1 MELEAL
7 GNKRKFS
14 LEVVMTYIF
23 YLFVMSLLT
32 SKAGINIF
40 GGIFAFLGIIN
51 IFIKYTKVEIVDYF
65 KKNKIIF
72 LMVGIYFLGI
82 ITNLISEGGTKSL
95 GKYAGRHTYFLI
107 IPCFLLMKNKI
118 SIKKIFSLFLI
129 SFIIAEIKSY
139 EVFANEFNFQL
150 LDTNAR
156 VHSFYDYGRWSALLL
171 FNLCYLL
178 PLIFEKKLDRYQ
190 KYLVNISFILGLI
203 SLILSN
209 SRGPWLMFIVI
220 NIVYFLLYKRKMIKY
235 FIAFFSLIVL
245 VLTFSNDKYT
255 KIFRERVRSIK
266 ETKENNSNYAR
277 INMWREGLDFT
288 KNNLG
293 NKRILVGTGLLN
305 YEKPFSDYLIKKGN
319 YQELF
324 EITGSQ
330 FSYTDSHSIYLNLL
344 NQMGLLY
351 FLTYLYLIFLILK
364 NLILSKEKNEWTIP
378 NITMVISFLLLG
390 IFYSY
395 VTTYEMHTFYI
406 LYLLYYSRKGNTLI
420 EN

>member
-1 MELEAL
+1 ML

-40 GGIFAFLGIIN
+40 GGLFIFLGIIN
-51 IFIKYTKVEIVDYF
+51 IFTKYTKVEIVDYF
-65 KKNKIIF
+65 KKNKIIL

-82 ITNLISEGGTKSL
+82 ITNIISEGGTKSL

-107 IPCFLLMKNKI
+107 IPCFLLMKSKI
-118 SIKKIFSLFLI
+118 SIKKIFSLFII
-129 SFIIAEIKSY
+129 SFIVAELKSY
-139 EVFANEFNFQL
+139 EVFVNEFKLQ

-178 PLIFEKKLDRYQ
+178 PLVFEKKLEKFY

-209 SRGPWLMFIVI
+209 SRGPWLVFIVI
-220 NIVYFLLYKRKMIKY
+220 NIFYFLLYKRKMLKY
-235 FIAFFSLIVL
+235 FAVFISLIVL
-245 VLTFSNDKYT
+245 VLIFSNDKYT
-255 KIFRERVRSIK
+255 EIFRERVRSIK

-277 INMWREGLDFT
+277 INMWREGLAFT

-305 YEKPFSDYLIKKGN
+305 YEKPFSEYLIKKGN

-344 NQMGLLY
+344 NQMGILY
-351 FLTYLYLIFLILK
+351 FLFYLYLIFLMLK
-364 NLILSKEKNEWTIP
+364 NLILSKEKNEWNIL

-406 LYLLYYSRKGNTLI
+406 LYLLYYSRKGNTVI

>member
-1 MELEAL
+1 MEAL

-14 LEVVMTYIF
+14 LEVIMTYVF

-156 VHSFYDYGRWSALLL
+156 VHSFYDYLRWSSYLTFSLA
-171 FNLCYLL
+171 YLL
-178 PLIFEKKLDRYQ
+178 PIIFEDGIIKNQKKL
-190 KYLVNISFILGLI
+190 VISSFFLGLI
-203 SLILSN
+203 SLVLVN
-209 SRGPWLMFIVI
+209 SRGPWLVLTFIFL
-220 NIVYFLLYKRKMIKY
+220 VYFAVYQKKKMKY
-235 FIAFFSLIVL
+235 FFLILTSL
-245 VLTFSNDKYT
+245 VLILNFSNDKYT
-255 KIFRERVRSIK
+255 KIFRERVKSIK
-266 ETKENNSNYAR
+266 ETKENKSNYAR
-277 INMWREGLDFT
+277 INMWREGLAFT

-293 NKRILVGTGLLN
+293 NKRILVGTGIEN
-305 YEKPFSDYLIKKGN
+305 YEKPFSEYLRKKGN
-319 YQELF
+319 YEEMG
-324 EITGSQ
+324 EITGNQ
-330 FSYTDSHSIYLNLL
+330 FSISDGHNIYLNLL
-344 NQMGLLY
+344 NQMGIVYMLFY
-351 FLTYLYLIFLILK
+351 FYVIYKILIYFFKRKDKSMI
-364 NLILSKEKNEWTIP
+364 NLIG
-378 NITMVISFLLLG
+378 SFLGLG
-390 IFYSY
+390 IFYGYIMSY
-395 VTTYEMHTFYI
+395 DMYLFYFLFLLKYEVSKK
-406 LYLLYYSRKGNTLI
+406 L
-420 EN
+420 EE